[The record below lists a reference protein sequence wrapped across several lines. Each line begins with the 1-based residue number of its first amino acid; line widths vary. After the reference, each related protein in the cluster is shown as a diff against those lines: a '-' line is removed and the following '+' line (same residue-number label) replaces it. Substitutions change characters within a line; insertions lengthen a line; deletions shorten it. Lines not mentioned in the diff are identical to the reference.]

1 MTSTQTL
8 IARVL
13 VGAMLSTAGVIAWR
27 MAPRIHTSEASFRRT
42 FLALFTLS
50 RLALFTIAFLILHL
64 DPRGDIQMYM
74 EEAAPALAG
83 KLVYRDFITMHA
95 PLHPYM
101 LVGMLHAWRSALSII
116 LFSCIFDILG
126 VSVWLTAGRQF
137 LPELTLRRAALLML
151 FNPTSLL
158 SVAIDGQMNSLIAL
172 MLALGVLA
180 LCRSRNALSGF
191 WVGLGVGTVKFL
203 TLIFA
208 PGYFFVSRRKFA
220 WAGGFVAIIL
230 AIYVPFGLAGAN
242 LLTPVSV
249 EGNHETD
256 TNLFFLFQLVTGI
269 RLSPRLQDIALA
281 LSWFCVVLFFAR
293 ALLRQPANTRRSM
306 HILSLSLV
314 AELMCVLI
322 FSKNCWD
329 RYLVMTMFPLTLM
342 AAELSFAELS
352 AYAVWTFTSVFVSS
366 YYASLAGLR
375 PAIAEHALLL
385 RGDHIAIGLAVVELL
400 EVIGSCLV
408 MTFTLR
414 AIHRLSSQVS
424 EDTGGRSRLGRLRI
438 CGPRRIIMP
447 WGPIKKLPR
456 KGMT

>member
-1 MTSTQTL
+1 
-8 IARVL
+8 
-13 VGAMLSTAGVIAWR
+13 

-50 RLALFTIAFLILHL
+50 RLGLFALAFLILHL
-64 DPRGDIQMYM
+64 DPRGDIERYM
-74 EEAAPALAG
+74 QEAAPALAG

-101 LVGMLHAWRSALSII
+101 LAGMLHPWRSALSVI

-126 VSVWLTAGRQF
+126 FSVWLTAGSQF
-137 LPELTLRRAALLML
+137 LPELTLRRAALLVL

-191 WVGLGVGTVKFL
+191 WVGLSVGTVKFL
-203 TLIFA
+203 TLIFV
-208 PGYFFVSRRKFA
+208 PGYFFVTRRKFA
-220 WAGGFVAIIL
+220 WVGGFVAIIL

-242 LLTPVSV
+242 LLTPLSV
-249 EGNHETD
+249 EGDHETD
-256 TNLFFLFQLVTGI
+256 TNFFFLFQMVTGVH
-269 RLSPRLQDIALA
+269 LSLRLQDTILA
-281 LSWFCVVLFFAR
+281 LSWICVVLFTAR
-293 ALLRQPANTRRSM
+293 ALRRQPATTKRSL
-306 HILSLSLV
+306 HILSLSLI
-314 AELMCVLI
+314 AELMCIMI

-342 AAELSFAELS
+342 AAELSFVELS
-352 AYAVWTFTSVFVSS
+352 AYALWTFTSAFVPS
-366 YYASLAGLR
+366 YYASLAGFR

-385 RGDHIAIGLAVVELL
+385 RGDHIEIGLVIVELL

-408 MTFTLR
+408 MIFTLR
-414 AIHRLSSQVS
+414 AIHRLSNSTIEITQ
-424 EDTGGRSRLGRLRI
+424 
-438 CGPRRIIMP
+438 
-447 WGPIKKLPR
+447 
-456 KGMT
+456 

>member
-1 MTSTQTL
+1 
-8 IARVL
+8 
-13 VGAMLSTAGVIAWR
+13 

-42 FLALFTLS
+42 FLALFTFS
-50 RLALFTIAFLILHL
+50 RLGLFALAFLILHL
-64 DPRGDIQMYM
+64 DPRGDIHMYM

-101 LVGMLHAWRSALSII
+101 LVGMLHAWRSLLSII
-116 LFSCIFDILG
+116 LFSCAFDILG
-126 VSVWLTAGRQF
+126 IWVWLTAGRQF

-191 WVGLGVGTVKFL
+191 WVGLSVGTVKFL
-203 TLIFA
+203 TLIFV

-220 WAGGFVAIIL
+220 WVGGFVTIIL

-242 LLTPVSV
+242 LLTPLTV
-249 EGNHETD
+249 EGDHETD

-269 RLSPRLQDIALA
+269 HLSPRLQDTILA
-281 LSWFCVVLFFAR
+281 LSWICVVLFTAW
-293 ALLRQPANTRRSM
+293 ALRREPVNTRRSM
-306 HILSLSLV
+306 HILSLSLI
-314 AELMCVLI
+314 AELMCIMI

-342 AAELSFAELS
+342 AAELSFSELC
-352 AYAVWTFTSVFVSS
+352 AYAVWTFVSVFANS
-366 YYASLAGLR
+366 YFASLAGPR
-375 PAIAEHALLL
+375 PGIAEHALLV
-385 RGDHIAIGLAVVELL
+385 RGDHIVIGLTVVELL
-400 EVIGSCLV
+400 QVLGSCLV
-408 MTFTLR
+408 MMFTLR
-414 AIHRLSSQVS
+414 AIYRLSNSTTAIS
-424 EDTGGRSRLGRLRI
+424 YGRLVAKRN
-438 CGPRRIIMP
+438 
-447 WGPIKKLPR
+447 
-456 KGMT
+456 